1 MLRLFRATTVSSDK
15 PQFASCGEGMTAA
28 VSTRIMGSVSL
39 AAAREAGQ
47 QLSAQDF
54 EDKVDNADRS
64 AFGKLRVR
72 DDSSCQHK
80 ALWNMWDLCFIIEVF
95 QRCF

>member
-1 MLRLFRATTVSSDK
+1 
-15 PQFASCGEGMTAA
+15 
-28 VSTRIMGSVSL
+28 MGSVSS

-54 EDKVDNADRS
+54 EDKVGS
-64 AFGKLRVR
+64 ALGKLRVR

-80 ALWNMWDLCFIIEVF
+80 ASWDMWDLCFIIEVF
-95 QRCF
+95 QSCF